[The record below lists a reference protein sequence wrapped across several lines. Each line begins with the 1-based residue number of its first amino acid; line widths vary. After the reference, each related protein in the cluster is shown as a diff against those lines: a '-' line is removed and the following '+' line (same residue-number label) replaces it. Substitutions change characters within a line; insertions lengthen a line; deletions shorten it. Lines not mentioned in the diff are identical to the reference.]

1 MNRENLA
8 EAAARAADNGSI
20 GNTAAMAVTARPFN
34 DLSARASAG
43 EIRCWDNLQRSRA
56 GATGRQAGCALQPTA
71 AADPYDIDVR
81 QLRTA
86 EGR

>member
-8 EAAARAADNGSI
+8 EASARAADNGSV
-20 GNTAAMAVTARPFN
+20 GSTRAMPFTVRPFN
-34 DLSARASAG
+34 DRSSQAGAG
-43 EIRCWDNLQRSRA
+43 EICCWDNSQRSSA
-56 GATGRQAGCALQPTA
+56 CATGRQAGCALQPTA
-71 AADPYDIDVR
+71 AADPDDIDVR

>member
-8 EAAARAADNGSI
+8 EAAARAADNDSVGS
-20 GNTAAMAVTARPFN
+20 TRAMPLTVRPFN
-34 DLSARASAG
+34 DRSQQAGAG
-43 EIRCWDNLQRSRA
+43 EIRCWDNSQRSWA
-56 GATGRQAGCALQPTA
+56 GATGRQAGCALQPPA